1 MALKKVINSAT
12 QQFEPVLVDKLVLDA
27 VPTVNSFNS
36 VTSDAVAR
44 AVAGASGE
52 VPAVTE
58 SDNGKVLK
66 AIYDEGG
73 AAVEWGDA
81 APAVTVDQT
90 YNALSENPQ
99 SGTAVSGAIATI
111 KQVPASTASDSSKVL
126 TVNASGNPEWQTA
139 QGGGS
144 SYTAGDGIDIT
155 NNEISVNAD
164 DETLDFTPVTIQSTS
179 SSSTWQYG
187 VVSATTDVI
196 NALNSQTPVKVKI
209 HLPFRAVDW
218 WNNLPST
225 ATFRI
230 AVTSN
235 EAYNYAYDG
244 AAVEM
249 YESGGMY
256 LNEAQDITV
265 IGPATSWAYSGGS
278 GSWSGITG
286 IRIAAVDGGSIIGYC
301 DTFNAGEV
309 TYTVTRTD
317 PNKNML
323 TVKNPLPAST
333 STDANKVLTVNSNGA
348 AGWQP
353 VDEVP
358 DVTSSDAGK
367 VLTASYSGGTGSYS
381 WQTGV
386 QVVANETFT
395 TKSNNIY
402 TYTVANAGLYSVTIT
417 VGAVSMLDAPARVT
431 IGSGEYVYKNEELAS
446 SGGDVNVSLIRR
458 ISANTQL
465 DFKFYDGSSNLISS
479 FFKTPQITLIKYA

>member
-73 AAVEWGDA
+73 AAVEWGEA

-99 SGTAVSGAIATI
+99 SGTAVAGAIATV

-144 SYTAGDGIDIT
+144 SYTAGDGIEID
-155 NNEISVNAD
+155 NGEISVGIAK
-164 DETLDFTPVTIQSTS
+164 TLDIVPAAVTTTYTAPLEGYVSLPQALRSSVLSSNAELTIQFPQDSFWSYDQPTKPVRIGVTDGRGNYLVS
-179 SSSTWQYG
+179 SE
-187 VVSATTDVI
+187 VSLTYYQNGSYSNL
-196 NALNSQTPVKVKI
+196 NAQT
-209 HLPFRAVDW
+209 
-218 WNNLPST
+218 
-225 ATFRI
+225 
-230 AVTSN
+230 VTVSCPASN
-235 EAYNYAYDG
+235 WE
-244 AAVEM
+244 
-249 YESGGMY
+249 
-256 LNEAQDITV
+256 
-265 IGPATSWAYSGGS
+265 YSS
-278 GSWSGITG
+278 GSSISAISEMVVIPADSNGMGEAFQCAFGGNITFTL
-286 IRIAAVDGGSIIGYC
+286 AQP
-301 DTFNAGEV
+301 
-309 TYTVTRTD
+309 D
-317 PNKNML
+317 PNKNVV

-333 STDANKVLTVNSNGA
+333 SADANKVLTVNSNGA

-358 DVTSSDAGK
+358 DVTSSDDGK
-367 VLTASYSGGTGSYS
+367 VLTAAYSGGTGSYS
-381 WQTGV
+381 WQPGV
-386 QVVANETFT
+386 HVIEKEKYT
-395 TKSNNIY
+395 TKSSNIY
-402 TYTVANAGLYSVTIT
+402 TYTVANTGLYSVTIMMS
-417 VGAVSMLDAPARVT
+417 AVNIIDTPVRVT
-431 IGSGEYVYKNEELAS
+431 IGSGQYVYKDEELSS
-446 SGGDVNVSLIRR
+446 SGDINVSLIRQ

-465 DFKFYDGSSNLISS
+465 DIKFYDGSSNIIAPSTVS
-479 FFKTPQITLIKYA
+479 PRITLIQYA